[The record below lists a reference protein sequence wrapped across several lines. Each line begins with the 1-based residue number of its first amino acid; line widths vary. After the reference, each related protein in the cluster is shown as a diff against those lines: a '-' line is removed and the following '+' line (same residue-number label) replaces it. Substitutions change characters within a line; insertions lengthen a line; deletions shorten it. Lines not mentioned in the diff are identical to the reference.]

1 MPDSERLRPIILGPG
16 EGRAYALGAMSAVFK
31 ADEAETAATYSIS
44 EWFLEPHSSGPGPH
58 SHADHD
64 DIFYVIEGVMSLL
77 VGDDWVDAGVGS
89 FVRAPAG
96 VTHDFANRTVFH
108 PCRMEWEQACIDPDG
123 TVHPVDYSRPPI
135 GNLLHTSL
143 AEMWNGPDM
152 ASLRRAALQR
162 TPKRLRT
169 SCPLT

>member
-1 MPDSERLRPIILGPG
+1 MSDSERLRPIVLGPG
-16 EGRAYALGAMSAVFK
+16 EGRAYAMGAMNAVFK

-64 DIFYVIEGVMSLL
+64 DIFYVIEGTMSVL

-96 VTHDFANRTVFH
+96 TTHDFANRTDRRAGVLNIYIPGGFE
-108 PCRMEWEQACIDPDG
+108 R
-123 TVHPVDYSRPPI
+123 
-135 GNLLHTSL
+135 
-143 AEMWNGPDM
+143 DM
-152 ASLRRAALQR
+152 AGIVEWFENQ
-162 TPKRLRT
+162 PKG
-169 SCPLT
+169 

>member
-1 MPDSERLRPIILGPG
+1 MSDTERLRPIILGPG

-64 DIFYVIEGVMSLL
+64 DIFYVIEGVMSLR
-77 VGDDWVDAGVGS
+77 VCDDWVDAGVGS

-96 VTHDFANRTVFH
+96 VTHDFANRTDKRAGVLNIYIPGGFE
-108 PCRMEWEQACIDPDG
+108 R
-123 TVHPVDYSRPPI
+123 
-135 GNLLHTSL
+135 
-143 AEMWNGPDM
+143 DM
-152 ASLRRAALQR
+152 AGIVEWFENQPRA
-162 TPKRLRT
+162 
-169 SCPLT
+169 

>member
-1 MPDSERLRPIILGPG
+1 MSDSERLRPIVLGPG

-44 EWFLEPHSSGPGPH
+44 EWFLEPHSAGPGPH

-64 DIFYVIEGVMSLL
+64 DIFYVIEGTMSLL

-96 VTHDFANRTVFH
+96 TIHDFANRTDARAGVLNIYIPGGFE
-108 PCRMEWEQACIDPDG
+108 R
-123 TVHPVDYSRPPI
+123 
-135 GNLLHTSL
+135 
-143 AEMWNGPDM
+143 DM
-152 ASLRRAALQR
+152 AGIVAWFENQ
-162 TPKRLRT
+162 PKG
-169 SCPLT
+169 

>member
-1 MPDSERLRPIILGPG
+1 MSDSERLRPLVLGPG

-64 DIFYVIEGVMSLL
+64 DIFYVIEGTMSLL

-96 VTHDFANRTVFH
+96 TIHDFANRTDARAGVLNIYIPGGFE
-108 PCRMEWEQACIDPDG
+108 R
-123 TVHPVDYSRPPI
+123 
-135 GNLLHTSL
+135 
-143 AEMWNGPDM
+143 DM
-152 ASLRRAALQR
+152 AGIVAWFENQ
-162 TPKRLRT
+162 PKG
-169 SCPLT
+169 

>member
-1 MPDSERLRPIILGPG
+1 MSDTERLRPIVLGPG

-77 VGDDWVDAGVGS
+77 VGDDWIDAGVGS

-96 VTHDFANRTVFH
+96 TTHDFANRTDQRAGVLNIYIPGGFE
-108 PCRMEWEQACIDPDG
+108 R
-123 TVHPVDYSRPPI
+123 
-135 GNLLHTSL
+135 
-143 AEMWNGPDM
+143 DM
-152 ASLRRAALQR
+152 AGIVEWFERQ
-162 TPKRLRT
+162 PKA
-169 SCPLT
+169 

>member
-1 MPDSERLRPIILGPG
+1 MSDSERLRPIILGPG
-16 EGRAYALGAMSAVFK
+16 EGRSYALGAMSAVFK

-96 VTHDFANRTVFH
+96 VTHDFANRTDKRAGVLNIYIPGGFE
-108 PCRMEWEQACIDPDG
+108 R
-123 TVHPVDYSRPPI
+123 
-135 GNLLHTSL
+135 
-143 AEMWNGPDM
+143 DM
-152 ASLRRAALQR
+152 AGIVDWFANQ
-162 TPKRLRT
+162 PKA
-169 SCPLT
+169 

>member
-1 MPDSERLRPIILGPG
+1 MTDPERLHPIVLGPG
-16 EGRAYALGAMSAVFK
+16 EGRAYAMGAMSAVFK

-64 DIFYVIEGVMSLL
+64 DIFYVIEGVMSVR

-96 VTHDFANRTVFH
+96 IIHDFANRTDQRAGMLNIYIPGGFE
-108 PCRMEWEQACIDPDG
+108 R
-123 TVHPVDYSRPPI
+123 
-135 GNLLHTSL
+135 
-143 AEMWNGPDM
+143 DM
-152 ASLRRAALQR
+152 AGIVQWFEDQ
-162 TPKRLRT
+162 PKA
-169 SCPLT
+169 